1 MAISLH
7 ELRKTEQKQQTEQ
20 QQKNQQEGVKRFPWQ
35 EEPQAKKGVLKF
47 AQYLY
52 GN

>member
-1 MAISLH
+1 MAISLQ
-7 ELRKTEQKQQTEQ
+7 ELRKAEQKQQAEQ
-20 QQKNQQEGVKRFPWQ
+20 QKKNQQEGAKRFPWQ

-47 AQYLY
+47 ANYLY

>member
-1 MAISLH
+1 MAISLY
-7 ELRKTEQKQQTEQ
+7 ELRKAEQKQQAEQ
-20 QQKNQQEGVKRFPWQ
+20 QKKQQQEAVKGFPWQ
-35 EEPQAKKGVLKF
+35 EEPQARKGVLKF

>member
-1 MAISLH
+1 MAISLQ
-7 ELRKTEQKQQTEQ
+7 ELRKAEQQQRQE
-20 QQKNQQEGVKRFPWQ
+20 QQKNQQAASSNRFPWQ
-35 EEPQAKKGVLKF
+35 NEPPDKKGVLKF